1 MTMAIDPDSAPWGGR
16 SVMIENLARELLA
29 IGAFVRY
36 VAVAEGQRVTTV
48 QRNGLENPSASDS
61 DRFEEL
67 FVNPALVTLAWQRGE
82 LDCGGLRH
90 IVVAYG
96 NFIQLVMPTRSGH
109 VSMAVEDG
117 TDVGAVSEATCGLL
131 RSHGFLQQEIR

>member
-1 MTMAIDPDSAPWGGR
+1 MGPRDGESEGNM
-16 SVMIENLARELLA
+16 VFENLARELLA
-29 IGAFVRY
+29 IGDYVRY
-36 VAVAEGQRVTTV
+36 VAVGEGQRITTA
-48 QRNGLENPSASDS
+48 QRNGLESPSASDS

-67 FVNPALVTLAWQRGE
+67 FVNPALVTLARQRGE

-109 VSMAVEDG
+109 VSIAVEGG
-117 TDVGAVSEATCGLL
+117 TDVGPVSEATSHLL